1 MVLASTAEL
10 DSGDPTEVAL
20 VRAAVDLGSTV
31 DTAARDRQRVQ
42 QFHFDPRLR
51 RMSVV
56 DGNRRV
62 QVKGAPEEI
71 LPLCGRL
78 ADLDGD
84 RSLSADDRAAWA
96 ELVRDWA
103 GRGQRLLA
111 VAARPLGP
119 DEPLPERREDA
130 ERDLTLLG
138 LVAMVDP
145 PRPEVAEAVARCH
158 TAGIRLVV
166 VTGDHGARPSPPAP
180 TGPRCG
186 PSA

>member
-1 MVLASTAEL
+1 
-10 DSGDPTEVAL
+10 
-20 VRAAVDLGSTV
+20 
-31 DTAARDRQRVQ
+31 
-42 QFHFDPRLR
+42 
-51 RMSVV
+51 MSVV

-71 LPLCGRL
+71 LPLCVRL

-84 RSLSADDRAAWA
+84 RSLSADDRATWA
-96 ELVRDWA
+96 EVVRDWA